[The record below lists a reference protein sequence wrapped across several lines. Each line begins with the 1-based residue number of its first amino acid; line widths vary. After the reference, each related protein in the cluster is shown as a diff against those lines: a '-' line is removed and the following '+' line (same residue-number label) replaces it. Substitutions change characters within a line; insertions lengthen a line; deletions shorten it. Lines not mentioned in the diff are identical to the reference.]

1 MSQCQQRPQKSP
13 LENRQAAN
21 RSTAIAVPALLIGIV
36 GYVTWIVVV
45 LIGVN
50 YLIKHQNRHGAG
62 IAIIVLYFIFLFP
75 MASTYLRLLMTI
87 PHPGYIEKG
96 SPTAATPVKP
106 AKEAPPQ
113 HNIQASCTSTTVQ
126 DGANETTK
134 KSRPA
139 APQEP
144 PVTLLDTKAILS
156 GEIPPPPGTEQ
167 FYSKDVFACDQN
179 GLPIWCGTC
188 NNWKPDRSHHGS
200 DVGRCVLKMDHFCPW
215 VGGVVGER
223 NFNFFIQFCSY
234 AGIYALFVMIVMAV
248 FIAEARSR
256 GNALGG
262 NWIAGLTLG
271 AVFTLFAG
279 GMAMTSIGLALKNLT
294 TIDNI
299 GHQRRVMHIAVLVD
313 STQQRQ
319 PRPMSTDQLKPSH
332 GTEDN
337 EEPWQGTITYPLS
350 VLPDASSETTLPPRA
365 SSPPRTF
372 AILRTHAGM
381 NPWNLGAFKNFKSIM
396 GNRWY
401 DWFLPLRHSPC
412 CNHDRGDSM
421 YELGPDVDRLKVDA
435 GLSSTHSK
443 GGSSRRKHRKHRH
456 HREDSEDVDI
466 MGSTLANV
474 NGVTGREQ
482 NSFDSV

>member
-1 MSQCQQRPQKSP
+1 MALCEPRPPPTP

-21 RSTAIAVPALLIGIV
+21 KTTAVIVPALLIGVV
-36 GYVTWIVVV
+36 GYATWIVVV
-45 LIGVN
+45 LIG
-50 YLIKHQNRHGAG
+50 
-62 IAIIVLYFIFLFP
+62 
-75 MASTYLRLLMTI
+75 
-87 PHPGYIEKG
+87 
-96 SPTAATPVKP
+96 VKP

-113 HNIQASCTSTTVQ
+113 HNIQASCTSTKVQ
-126 DGANETTK
+126 DGTNQTSK
-134 KSRPA
+134 KSQHL
-139 APQEP
+139 APKELEITQ
-144 PVTLLDTKAILS
+144 LDTKAILS
-156 GEIPPPPGTEQ
+156 GELPPPPGTER

-179 GLPIWCGTC
+179 GLPIWCGVC

-200 DVGRCVLKMDHFCPW
+200 DFGRCVLKMDHFCPW

-234 AGIYALFVMIVMAV
+234 AGIYALYVMIVMAV
-248 FIAEARSR
+248 FVAEARGR
-256 GNALGG
+256 GNTPGG

-279 GMAMTSIGLALKNLT
+279 GMAMTSMSLALKNLT

-313 STQQRQ
+313 SSQQRQ
-319 PRPMSTDQLKPSH
+319 PRPMSTGNLKPSH
-332 GTEDN
+332 VTED
-337 EEPWQGTITYPLS
+337 EDPWQGTITYPLS
-350 VLPDASSETTLPPRA
+350 VMPDASSETTLPPPT

-372 AILRTHAGM
+372 AVLRTHPGM
-381 NPWNLGAFKNFKSIM
+381 NPWNLGAFRNFRSIM

-421 YELGPDVDRLKVDA
+421 YELGPDVERLKVDA
-435 GLSSTHSK
+435 GLSSSSSRA
-443 GGSSRRKHRKHRH
+443 GSSRRKHRKHRH

-474 NGVTGREQ
+474 NGSTGRER
-482 NSFDSV
+482 NSFESA